1 MPVKQRVLVLD
12 KHHITKPTAERQI
25 HFWEDGMYKATLLIV
40 SLVLLGWSGVAC
52 CAQWDSVT
60 KKMNPDH
67 GEAVAY
73 DRSDCT
79 TPDLQGYMVF
89 QDKPGVTY
97 SYVGSAFNDKASCI
111 TIGTRT
117 RVRLYQHKNFKGK
130 TWDISN
136 DSHDEIKQV
145 ELSGWWDDTLSSI
158 KVWKK

>member
-1 MPVKQRVLVLD
+1 
-12 KHHITKPTAERQI
+12 
-25 HFWEDGMYKATLLIV
+25 MYKVTLFLAGII
-40 SLVLLGWSGVAC
+40 LLSWSALSFG
-52 CAQWDSVT
+52 AQWDSST
-60 KKMNPDH
+60 KKMNPVT

-79 TPDLQGYMVF
+79 APNAQGYMVF

-111 TIGTRT
+111 TVGPRT

-130 TWDISN
+130 TKNIDNASY
-136 DSHDEIKQV
+136 DSIKQ
-145 ELSGWWDDTLSSI
+145 EILSGWWDDTMSSI